1 MKMSDFIRDYFS
13 FNKKERRGLFVLIS
27 ILVAMIVSDVLIS
40 EVIPQKSYDFSGF
53 EKEVI
58 EFEKEISLRDSLE
71 KVEKEKIFRNRYIT
85 YSMKQTDSTMKKRP
99 EADNSFIIELNTADT
114 FDFQRLRGIGSSYAN
129 RIVKYREKLGG
140 YVETTQLLEIY
151 GMDESRFDLIRD
163 HVIVNPDSIRKIR
176 LNETSFKELMKHPYF
191 PFDVA
196 KSIMIYRKK
205 QKKFNDIEEL
215 RKIETISDSLFMKIK
230 PYVNIH

>member
-1 MKMSDFIRDYFS
+1 MSDFIRDYFS

-215 RKIETISDSLFMKIK
+215 RKIEVISDSLFMKIR
-230 PYVNIH
+230 PYVTIH

>member
-1 MKMSDFIRDYFS
+1 MSDFIRDYFS

-27 ILVAMIVSDVLIS
+27 ILVAMIIADVLIS

-58 EFEKEISLRDSLE
+58 EFEKEIAFRDSLE
-71 KVEKEKIFRNRYIT
+71 KVEKENKYRSKYIAFF
-85 YSMKQTDSTMKKRP
+85 SKQPDSTVKKR
-99 EADNSFIIELNTADT
+99 EDAGGSFVIELNAADT
-114 FDFQRLRGIGSSYAN
+114 FDLQRLRGIGSSFAN

-151 GMDESRFDLIRD
+151 GMDKSRFDLIRD

-176 LNETSFKELMKHPYF
+176 LNEVSFKELMKHPYF
-191 PFDVA
+191 PFEVT

-215 RKIETISDSLFMKIK
+215 RKIETISDSLFIKIK